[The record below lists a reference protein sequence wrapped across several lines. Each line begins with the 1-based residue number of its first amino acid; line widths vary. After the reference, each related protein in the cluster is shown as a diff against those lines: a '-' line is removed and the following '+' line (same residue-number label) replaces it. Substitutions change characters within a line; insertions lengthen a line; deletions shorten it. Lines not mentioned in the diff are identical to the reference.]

1 MKRVILLFLCLIGMA
16 FCFGQ
21 EPDTLNMKERIFYHY
36 DRSEFVEV
44 VQCCEEALAIYK
56 ADNDLFEMAGCYNIL
71 GVAYQRLGRFTEA
84 IESYELCAETMERLK
99 NSESALHQEGASA
112 FYDRNI
118 RYTTNNIAEIYL
130 AMNDLE
136 QAEKMYRKCLEML
149 GEPSD
154 TIDYLDKALYL
165 QNLSEVSLQQ
175 AEALENP
182 EKEILLDESVGMAEQ
197 ALVLSRQYGDLPFK
211 QVSKMMMLS
220 QAYFTIGRTDEAL
233 ALADEALG
241 VAEKEQDDY
250 LQAEIHSIYGEF
262 ESQRGQY
269 EKAERHF
276 RSAAT
281 LAEENQFDELLR
293 AAVSGGYESSK
304 HFDKALALDYLERS
318 TAIEATI
325 FNEEQQ
331 RLIRDYQVRYDLN
344 EKELQMALQEEK
356 SHRDRMTILFLI
368 VLSILLLVLLAV
380 GFRLGVIRK
389 RQNKT
394 LAKLNKAKD
403 HLFSVVSHDFKT
415 SVVSQ
420 SMMLDAVNQFYDDM
434 TAEQVKEK
442 LVVLKTSADSLKEK
456 MFNLFEWMKVEL
468 GSNENSKVVF
478 NLDKIVKECIAAN
491 ATEIEQKG
499 LRVVTDLSDLEAC
512 DNPTMTR
519 LVLQN
524 LLSNAIKFS
533 WPGKEIRIGTRK
545 EAGRIWVMVEDQGM
559 GISSERKEQLLK
571 SVVSP
576 TNGTKGEW
584 GTGIGLMLCYQL
596 LEQNGGDIAI
606 ESQEGQG
613 TKVCF
618 SVNAVKS

>member
-1 MKRVILLFLCLIGMA
+1 MKKLILIAICLAEMV
-16 FCFGQ
+16 FCFAQ
-21 EPDTLNMKERIFYHY
+21 EPDTLSLKDRIYYHY

-44 VQCCEEALAIYK
+44 VHCCKEALVVYQ

-71 GVAYQRLGRFTEA
+71 GIAYQRLGRFAEA
-84 IESYELCAETMERLK
+84 IESYELCTEAMEQLK
-99 NSESALHQEGASA
+99 NSEYATHQEGVAA
-112 FYDRNI
+112 FYEMNI

-130 AMNDLE
+130 AMDDLD
-136 QAEKMYRKCLEML
+136 QAETMYRKCLEML
-149 GEPSD
+149 GEPVD
-154 TIDYLDKALYL
+154 TVGLLDKALYL
-165 QNLSEVSLQQ
+165 QNLAEVSLRK
-175 AEALENP
+175 AELTDGQRSE
-182 EKEILLDESVGMAEQ
+182 ELVSQSVRMAEQ
-197 ALVLSRQYGDLPFK
+197 ALSLSRQYGDLPFK
-211 QVSKMMMLS
+211 QVNKMLMLS
-220 QAYFTIGRTDEAL
+220 QAYFAEGRHEEAFALVEEAL
-233 ALADEALG
+233 ALAENSGD
-241 VAEKEQDDY
+241 KF
-250 LQAEIHSIYGEF
+250 LQAEIHTVY
-262 ESQRGQY
+262 GQY
-269 EKAERHF
+269 ELQQMQYQKAERHF
-276 RSAAT
+276 RMASSM
-281 LAEENQFDELLR
+281 AEENHFDELR
-293 AAVSGGYESSK
+293 RTAFNGGYEAAR
-304 HFDKALALDYLERS
+304 HFDKGLALDYLEKS
-318 TAIEATI
+318 TAIADSI

-344 EKELQMALQEEK
+344 EKELQMAIQEEK
-356 SHRDRMTILFLI
+356 SQRDKLTIVFLV
-368 VLSILLLVLLAV
+368 VLSVLLLVLLV
-380 GFRLGVIRK
+380 IGFRLGVIRK
-389 RQNKT
+389 RQNKA

-420 SMMLDAVNQFYDDM
+420 SMMLDAMNQFYDDM

-478 NLDKIVKECIAAN
+478 NLAKTVKECIAAN

>member
-220 QAYFTIGRTDEAL
+220 QAYFTIGRIDEAL

-293 AAVSGGYESSK
+293 AAVNGGYESSK

>member
-1 MKRVILLFLCLIGMA
+1 MKRVFFLFLCLIEMA

-21 EPDTLNMKERIFYHY
+21 EPDTLSLKERIFYHY
-36 DRSEFVEV
+36 DRSEFIEV
-44 VQCCEEALAIYK
+44 VQCCEEALVVYK

-84 IESYELCAETMERLK
+84 IESYELCAEMMERLK
-99 NSESALHQEGASA
+99 DSESAVHQEGASA

-165 QNLSEVSLQQ
+165 QNLSEVGLQQ
-175 AEALENP
+175 AEALESP
-182 EKEILLDESVGMAEQ
+182 EKERLLNESVSMAEQ
-197 ALVLSRQYGDLPFK
+197 ALSLSRQYGDLPFK

-220 QAYFTIGRTDEAL
+220 QVYFAMGRANEAL
-233 ALADEALG
+233 ALADEALV
-241 VAEKEQDDY
+241 VAEQEQDDY
-250 LQAEIHSIYGEF
+250 LQAEIHALYGEF

-293 AAVSGGYESSK
+293 AALTGGYESSK

-545 EAGRIWVMVEDQGM
+545 EAGCIWVMVEDQGM

-596 LEQNGGDIAI
+596 LAQNGGDISI